1 MLARMWRKGKPP
13 TLLVGM
19 QAGAATLENSME
31 APQKFKNRAT
41 LQPRS
46 CTTGYLPQRYRC
58 SEKKGQCTPMFMATL
73 STIAKMRKE
82 PRCPSIDEGIKKMWC
97 IYTVE
102 YHSAIK
108 KNETLPFAM
117 TWMEL
122 EGIMPRET
130 SQSEKGK

>member
-1 MLARMWRKGKPP
+1 MQPLWKTVWRFLKKLNIELPYD
-13 TLLVGM
+13 
-19 QAGAATLENSME
+19 AAI
-31 APQKFKNRAT
+31 A
-41 LQPRS
+41 LQGIYPKD
-46 CTTGYLPQRYRC
+46 TNIVIQR
-58 SEKKGQCTPMFMATL
+58 GTCTPMFMATL